1 MGAVVKTKDEAWI
14 AIHCLKDLGEEGD
27 MIRDFLPLGVEM
39 LVFRKVCT
47 SDIAQQVI

>member
-1 MGAVVKTKDEAWI
+1 MGAVVKTKI
-14 AIHCLKDLGEEGD
+14 KMKDLGEEGD

-39 LVFRKVCT
+39 LVFRKVCR